1 MPIVANDIK
10 FYLSGGAGNS
20 DPNASLGGVISTTE
34 ITGATLHNLFDI
46 VSSTESEAG
55 DTEYRCF
62 YVKNTHGSLVL
73 QNSKIWISTDNSG
86 ADASIAISLA
96 TQGIN
101 GTAATIA
108 NEDTAPG
115 GQSFTSPTTEGGAL
129 TIGNIPAGQHQAVW
143 VRRTITSGAAASN
156 NNNVTFTVKGD
167 TAA

>member
-20 DPNASLGGVISTTE
+20 NPNASLGGDISTTE
-34 ITGATLHNLFDI
+34 ITTATLHNLFDI
-46 VSSTESEAG
+46 VASAEAEAG

-62 YVKNTHGSLVL
+62 YVRNTHGSLTL
-73 QNSKIWISTDNSG
+73 QDAKVWISGDNSG
-86 ADASIAISLA
+86 ADAAIAISLA
-96 TQGIN
+96 TQGVN

-108 NEDTAPG
+108 NEDTAPA
-115 GQSFTSPTTEGGAL
+115 GQTFTTPVAEGAAL
-129 TIGNIPAGQHQAVW
+129 TIGDVPQGQHQAIW
-143 VRRTITSGAAASN
+143 VRRVITAGAAASN